1 MKRSTRSLLK
11 VGKWMAFPLFLPFVR
26 GVRSVSLWRQYLRD
40 RKALIEASAIDTA
53 RASAMDPA
61 TIRALVATRRNG
73 RLCLLLFV
81 GTLGVWIWSCAC
93 QGTRLLSVAS
103 VQFAVILLVL
113 LAEFMRLSFSNWML
127 RTGGSGRFGA
137 FIARGGN
144 LWPR

>member
-1 MKRSTRSLLK
+1 
-11 VGKWMAFPLFLPFVR
+11 
-26 GVRSVSLWRQYLRD
+26 
-40 RKALIEASAIDTA
+40 
-53 RASAMDPA
+53 MDPA

-81 GTLGVWIWSCAC
+81 GALGVWIWSCAY

-113 LAEFMRLSFSNWML
+113 LAEFMRISFSNWML
-127 RTGGSGRFGA
+127 RTGGAGRFGA

>member
-1 MKRSTRSLLK
+1 MKRSTRSLLR
-11 VGKWMAFPLFLPFVR
+11 VGKWVIFPLYLPFLR
-26 GVRSVSLWRQYLRD
+26 GVRSVSLWRQYLGD
-40 RKALIEASAIDTA
+40 RKAFIEASAIDTA
-53 RASAMDPA
+53 RASIMDPA

>member
-1 MKRSTRSLLK
+1 MKRSTRSLLR
-11 VGKWMAFPLFLPFVR
+11 VGKWVIFPLYLPFLR
-26 GVRSVSLWRQYLRD
+26 GVRSVALWRQYLRD
-40 RKALIEASAIDTA
+40 RKAFFEASAIDTA
-53 RASAMDPA
+53 RASVMDPA

-113 LAEFMRLSFSNWML
+113 FAEFMRLSFSNWML